1 MTSLC
6 KERKEGKEVGAFP
19 EHTVSP
25 QSLFQVTKGKVTPKS
40 SWAAV

>member
-19 EHTVSP
+19 ERTVSP
-25 QSLFQVTKGKVTPKS
+25 PILFQVTKGKGTPKR